1 MVDFEANP
9 MKGTSFGIGG
19 IGLVGEPITRSYSSK
34 SMRSLDEISDMI
46 EQITQRIKYYEDKY
60 MDAKIIK
67 DRDTMILSL
76 RNFKAL
82 EGSRKSLRWVL
93 KDSRANHPLF

>member
-1 MVDFEANP
+1 MVDFEAHP
-9 MKGTSFGIGG
+9 MRGTSFDIGDDDE
-19 IGLVGEPITRSYSSK
+19 EPLTRSNSSE
-34 SMRSLDEISDMI
+34 SMRSLEEISNMI
-46 EQITQRIKYYEDKY
+46 EQITQRMKFYQDKY
-60 MDAKIIK
+60 MDAKK
-67 DRDTMILSL
+67 SNSRDTMISSL